1 MANNS
6 PSTVKPPLGPTPGPP
21 STGPNKPPIRC
32 IAAIGIGVFNVFALL
47 FLVWSGHIPAV
58 LKLNPSEL
66 VAEASEALGLTGIA
80 QFVKPKAA
88 PWATWRETLQMVE
101 FVDHAR
107 DVRRAAS
114 FHVYL
119 LLPSQNAG
127 YRNGKWIDA
136 MLRAKVQR
144 PAALARDQSALLT
157 ASQMLFYLPT
167 LNRNQTLSN
176 LWRQSMEPPPAA
188 LATLDGEGAGATDL
202 GDDKSDAGESD
213 DGNSDRSVADSGKAE
228 LAALVLEVYDHDLAR
243 QWLSAACARSAR
255 DCLTTGFSG
264 PYVMIAAR
272 APQDADQNAGDDFLL
287 IDFTPI
293 REPGFSAVVAG
304 LHEAAA
310 VAAPQGQ
317 RLAELQARL
326 AAIDLPSSAWIA
338 PFSGDLGQLAQLVS
352 AKQIQ

>member
-1 MANNS
+1 M
-6 PSTVKPPLGPTPGPP
+6 G
-21 STGPNKPPIRC
+21 R
-32 IAAIGIGVFNVFALL
+32 IAAIGIGAFNVFSIL
-47 FLVWSGHIPAV
+47 FLVWSGQIPAV
-58 LKLNPSEL
+58 RKLNPSEL
-66 VAEASEALGLTGIA
+66 AAEASEALGLTGIA
-80 QFVKPKAA
+80 QFVRPQAA
-88 PWATWRETLQMVE
+88 PWTTWREMLQMVE

-119 LLPSQNAG
+119 LLPNQNAG

-136 MLRAKVQR
+136 MLTAKVRR
-144 PAALARDQSALLT
+144 PAVLARDKSAPLT

-167 LNRNQTLSN
+167 LNRAQTLAN
-176 LWRQSMEPPPAA
+176 LWRQSTEPQPVA
-188 LATLDGEGAGATDL
+188 LAAVDGDGAGKMGL
-202 GDDKSDAGESD
+202 DDNKSNAGESD
-213 DGNSDRSVADSGKAE
+213 DGNSYRSVADSGKAE
-228 LAALVLEVYDHDLAR
+228 LAALVLEGYDHDLAR

-255 DCLTTGFSG
+255 DCLTSGFSG

-272 APQDADQNAGDDFLL
+272 APQDNDQIADDDFLL
-287 IDFTPI
+287 IDLTPI
-293 REPGFSAVVAG
+293 LEPGFSAAVAG

-338 PFSGDLGQLAQLVS
+338 PFSGDLGRLAQLVS